1 MRSNTLLCIAIIM
14 LLLAIALGAFGA
26 HAWQKIL
33 DSHNTSAIFST
44 ASQYHFYIALCLLG
58 LAIYAHQPNTV
69 PLKSTPL
76 LLIAGTVLFS
86 GSLYILA
93 LTGVRWLGAIT
104 PIGGSLLLIGLGL
117 FAFRLIKYK
126 KESL

>member
-44 ASQYHFYIALCLLG
+44 ASQYHFYIALCLLA
-58 LAIYAHQPNTV
+58 LAIYAHQPNAK

-76 LLIAGTVLFS
+76 LLIAGTVFFS

-93 LTGVRWLGAIT
+93 LTGIRWLGAIT

-117 FAFRLIKYK
+117 FAFRLITYK